1 MKIIKFR
8 RPLKKR
14 IKQPGIGQKPTKT
27 KGECCCQT
35 LTGFPPSAFWGL
47 AATLLTLLD
56 GIDAGRWDSQP
67 KGDPKQKITLKPNLR
82 IEWIDLYPC
91 CIHKY
96 DILRCVE
103 VYMLKYV
110 EVIYAQN
117 AHYYILHIL
126 HEHHFSYAAW
136 RQTI

>member
-14 IKQPGIGQKPTKT
+14 IQKPGIGQKPTKT

-67 KGDPKQKITLKPNLR
+67 KGDPKQKKHPKAESANGMDWFVSL
-82 IEWIDLYPC
+82 LY
-91 CIHKY
+91 
-96 DILRCVE
+96 
-103 VYMLKYV
+103 
-110 EVIYAQN
+110 
-117 AHYYILHIL
+117 
-126 HEHHFSYAAW
+126 
-136 RQTI
+136 T